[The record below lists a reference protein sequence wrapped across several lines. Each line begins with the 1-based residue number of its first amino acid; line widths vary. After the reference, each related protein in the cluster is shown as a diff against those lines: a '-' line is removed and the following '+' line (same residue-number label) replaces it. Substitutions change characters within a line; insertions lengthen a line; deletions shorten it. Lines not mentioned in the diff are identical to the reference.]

1 MYECL
6 YVWMFVCMFVCLF
19 VCMFGCLYVCVCVC
33 VRTLVYLISKQGA
46 QETRVHLARNAG
58 GGVVDGVDK
67 GGAGVSQRQEVCT
80 DRVPAHADHVPACVY
95 IDIHIYTHTH
105 THIYMC
111 ICIAGPGDGLR
122 GNDCGGDVEVHAVV
136 ESLDLYMFMHE
147 YWCMCDYIFAHAP
160 VYT

>member
-1 MYECL
+1 MNVCMSGCLYVCLFVCLFVCL
-6 YVWMFVCMFVCLF
+6 YVWMFVC
-19 VCMFGCLYVCVCVC
+19 VCVCVC

-105 THIYMC
+105 THTF
-111 ICIAGPGDGLR
+111 IC
-122 GNDCGGDVEVHAVV
+122 
-136 ESLDLYMFMHE
+136 
-147 YWCMCDYIFAHAP
+147 
-160 VYT
+160 VYV